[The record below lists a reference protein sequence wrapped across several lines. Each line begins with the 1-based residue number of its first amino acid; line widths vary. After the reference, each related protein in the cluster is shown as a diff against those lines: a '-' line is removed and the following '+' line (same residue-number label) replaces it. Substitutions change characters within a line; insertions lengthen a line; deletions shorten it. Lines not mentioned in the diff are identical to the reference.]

1 MPPPLPAAAPNRFI
15 ILATFC
21 LVVTALYFG
30 QEVLVPLALAILFS
44 FLFTPVVIRL
54 ERIGIPRAI
63 ASTAVVFLGLC
74 LIAILAWTLSSQ
86 AVDLATKLPTYK
98 TNIQAKISHLP
109 FLHGDGTYAK
119 LTTAADQIKT
129 DFASPPDTS
138 KTQPLAVTVS
148 DSSWMGMTE
157 ARSLLGAI
165 ASPLATTFIVAVFV
179 IFMLI
184 RREDLR
190 DRLIRLVGEGQLD
203 VTTQALSEAGNR
215 ISRYL
220 LMQTAVNTAYGLVIG
235 TGLWTIG
242 HFSKEAGGFPDAP
255 LWGLLC
261 GLFRFVPYVGP
272 WIGAFFPVILS
283 IAVFPGAREFIAT
296 LCLFV
301 SVEVLNNSAIEPM
314 LYGSSTGLS
323 AVAILAAAVFWS
335 WLWGPIGLLLST
347 PLTACV
353 VVIGKYVP
361 QMQFLDILLGDSPP
375 LPPATRLYQRLLAQD
390 PEGASEVIDEFRK
403 TMPLE
408 ELYDTVLIP
417 ALAMAEKDRHASP
430 IDHPGQSTMRQT
442 LRDALDELGDR
453 ERALAV
459 QHQAKAVE
467 NAARTDNPPPIAQG
481 PADIFTPPLRLPEHC
496 TVTVLCLPAHDESDE
511 LVAIMIAQ
519 LLEFRGYCVT
529 TIGQSALASEM
540 LDQVQQKSAD
550 IILVSALPPTAL
562 THARYLCKRLQSRFP
577 SISIVVAL
585 WTYAGD
591 TLRAKDRVAPGDR
604 ARITT
609 SLKDTLDQINRIA
622 QKTLLTAKSDASPEP
637 ALASR

>member
-1 MPPPLPAAAPNRFI
+1 MPSPPTAAAPNRFI

-21 LVVTALYFG
+21 LVVAALYFA
-30 QEVLVPLALAILFS
+30 QEVLVPLALAVLFT
-44 FLFTPVVIRL
+44 FLFTPLVIRL
-54 ERIGIPRAI
+54 ERLGIPRAI
-63 ASTAVVFLGLC
+63 ASSGVVFLGLF

-109 FLHGDGTYAK
+109 FLHNNGTYAK

-129 DFASPPDTS
+129 DFGSPPDNS
-138 KTQPLAVTVS
+138 RKQPLAVTVS
-148 DSSWMGMTE
+148 DQSWTGFTQV
-157 ARSLLGAI
+157 RSLLGAI

-220 LMQTAVNTAYGLVIG
+220 LMQTAVNACYGVVIG

-242 HFSKEAGGFPDAP
+242 HFSKQPGGFPDAP

-296 LCLFV
+296 LSLFV
-301 SVEVLNNSAIEPM
+301 CVEVLNNSAIEPM

-375 LPPATRLYQRLLAQD
+375 LPPPTRLYQRLLAQD
-390 PEGASEVIDEFRK
+390 PEGASDVIDEFRK

-408 ELYDTVLIP
+408 QLYDTVFIP
-417 ALAMAEKDRHASP
+417 ALAMAERDHHANP
-430 IDHPGQSTMRQT
+430 IDHPRRSTMRQT
-442 LRDALDELGDR
+442 LRDALDDLGDR
-453 ERALAV
+453 ERALAI

-467 NAARTDNPPPIAQG
+467 NAARADNPAPVVQG
-481 PADIFTPPLRLPEHC
+481 PTDIFTPPTRLPEDC
-496 TVTVLCLPAHDESDE
+496 TVTVLCLPALDESDE

-529 TIGQSALASEM
+529 TIGHSALASEM
-540 LDQVQQKSAD
+540 LDQVQQKSAG
-550 IILVSALPPTAL
+550 IILVSALPPTAV
-562 THARYLCKRLQSRFP
+562 THARYLCKRLQSKFP
-577 SISIVVAL
+577 SLAIVVGL

-591 TLRAKDRVAPGDR
+591 TFRAKQRIAPGDH

-609 SLKDTLDQINRIA
+609 SLKEALEQINQIA
-622 QKTLLTAKSDASPEP
+622 QKALLTAKPDPSPEP
-637 ALASR
+637 ALATR